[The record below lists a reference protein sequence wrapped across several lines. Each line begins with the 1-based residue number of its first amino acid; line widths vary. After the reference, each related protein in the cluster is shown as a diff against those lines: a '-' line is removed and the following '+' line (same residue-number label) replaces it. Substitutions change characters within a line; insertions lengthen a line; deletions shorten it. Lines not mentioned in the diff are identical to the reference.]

1 MSSVYHQSLTQKAY
15 KQSDGQI
22 TCHVAKRMTS
32 DGEQADDDHPGI
44 SRFAPCSHV
53 IMSQRVQRK
62 KRRKKKRISASTP
75 KMGFIGWTQ
84 DGILI
89 SSVFF
94 FPPDLVTVAGEER
107 GGASESRWNFVGG
120 FVFYLCLF
128 CGCVAKFSFPRRLG
142 MILAGIPL

>member
-1 MSSVYHQSLTQKAY
+1 MFVVFNSLSSSTNTTNNLISIKKCLNDRNQTHVCINGYRKRCRTKFVLTTNESEQSLTSKTFSFPFAAFPHVSSVYHQSLTQKAY

-62 KRRKKKRISASTP
+62 KRRKKK
-75 KMGFIGWTQ
+75 
-84 DGILI
+84 D
-89 SSVFF
+89 
-94 FPPDLVTVAGEER
+94 
-107 GGASESRWNFVGG
+107 
-120 FVFYLCLF
+120 
-128 CGCVAKFSFPRRLG
+128 
-142 MILAGIPL
+142 